1 MMAAVC
7 REVGKAMEI
16 EDISISKPIGR
27 EVPVRLNVVGVRYS
41 DLHILAGALA
51 RTVIVFDA

>member
-1 MMAAVC
+1 MMAAVF

-27 EVPVRLNVVGVRYS
+27 EVPVRLKVVGVR
-41 DLHILAGALA
+41 
-51 RTVIVFDA
+51 